1 MHLSHCKIDFIL
13 KLMNIFLLMIKCV
26 PVFLAL
32 TSRNVLA
39 ILAAALFFSLNAYS
53 EEAGKVLQT
62 FGTATVAG
70 VLAKEGVAVQAGDK
84 LTTGKDGYLY
94 LKMIDGGFLILRPSS
109 TARVV
114 AYHVDVAVP
123 EKTRI
128 KIELDRGVARSVS
141 GAAVKNAK
149 ENFRFNTPVAAI
161 GVRGT
166 DFTVFTD
173 QQTTRISVAVGGVVV
188 SGFGDG
194 CTAEGRGPCEGASTR
209 ELFANQSHQVLQVL
223 RGQSVPQL
231 MQGGALQPDAAA
243 PVRGDEPAK
252 SVRQTGAGESGP
264 AELNLGPMKIAAL
277 APVAISAPVIV
288 WGRWQPLV
296 DVPADLDM
304 AREMQAKNLVAL
316 NSYFA
321 LFIAKDAKWFAPLQA
336 EMSFKLENYRA
347 QIQADGGAV
356 TPATLENA
364 RLDVNFAKGS
374 FSTQFDLL
382 SAGKRTALQ
391 AQGGVYKDGAF
402 ANVSQFLPGNNML
415 VQGALANEAG
425 VRAGYLFQSR
435 IDNSS
440 VASGVTYWA
449 K

>member
-1 MHLSHCKIDFIL
+1 ML
-13 KLMNIFLLMIKCV
+13 KCV

-32 TSRNVLA
+32 TSRSVLA
-39 ILAAALFFSLNAYS
+39 FFAAALFFATNAYS
-53 EEAGKVLQT
+53 EEAGKIMQT

-70 VLAKEGVAVQAGDK
+70 VPAKEGFAVQAGDE
-84 LTTGKDGYLY
+84 LSTGKDGYLY

-114 AYHVDVAVP
+114 AYHVDAAVP
-123 EKTRI
+123 ANSRI

-141 GAAVKNAK
+141 GSAVKNAR

-173 QQTTRISVAVGGVVV
+173 QQTTRIAVAVGGVVV
-188 SGFGDG
+188 SGFGGG

-209 ELFANQSHQVLQVL
+209 ELFANQSQQVLQVL

-231 MQGGALQPDAAA
+231 MRGSALQPDAAA

-252 SVRQTGAGESGP
+252 SARQSGAGESGS
-264 AELNLGPMKIAAL
+264 ADLNLGPLKIAAL
-277 APVAISAPVIV
+277 SPVAIPAPVIV

-321 LFIAKDAKWFAPLQA
+321 LFIAKDAKWVAPLQS
-336 EMSFKLENYRA
+336 EMSFRLENYRA
-347 QIQADGGAV
+347 QVRADGGAV

-364 RLDVNFAKGS
+364 RLDFNFANGS
-374 FSTQFDLL
+374 FATQFDLL

-391 AQGGVYKDGAF
+391 AQGGVYKDGSF
-402 ANVSQFLPGNNML
+402 ANVSQFLHGNNML
-415 VQGALANEAG
+415 VQGGLANEAG

>member
-1 MHLSHCKIDFIL
+1 ML
-13 KLMNIFLLMIKCV
+13 KYE

-39 ILAAALFFSLNAYS
+39 ILAAALFFTTNAFS
-53 EEAGKVLQT
+53 EEAGKITQT

-70 VLAKEGVAVQAGDK
+70 IPAKEGVAVQTGDQ
-84 LTTGKDGYLY
+84 LSTGKDGYLY

-114 AYHVDVAVP
+114 AYHVDVAAP
-123 EKTRI
+123 EKSRI
-128 KIELDRGVARSVS
+128 KIELNQGVARSVS
-141 GAAVKNAK
+141 GSAVKNAR

-188 SGFGDG
+188 GGFGDG

-209 ELFANQSHQVLQVL
+209 ELFANQSNQVLQVL

-231 MQGGALQPDAAA
+231 MKGSALQPDAAA

-252 SVRQTGAGESGP
+252 SARQSSAGESGS
-264 AELNLGPMKIAAL
+264 AEVNLDPMKLAAL
-277 APVAISAPVIV
+277 ATGTIPAPVIV

-321 LFIAKDAKWFAPLQA
+321 LFVAKDAKWVAPLQA
-336 EMSFKLENYRA
+336 EMSFRLENYRA
-347 QIQADGGAV
+347 QIQVEGGAV
-356 TPATLENA
+356 TPAMLENA
-364 RLDVNFAKGS
+364 RLDVNFANGS
-374 FSTQFDLL
+374 FATQFDLL
-382 SAGKRTALQ
+382 SSGKRIALQ
-391 AQGGVYKDGAF
+391 AQGGVYKDGSF

>member
-1 MHLSHCKIDFIL
+1 
-13 KLMNIFLLMIKCV
+13 MNIFLPMLKCES
-26 PVFLAL
+26 VFLAL

-39 ILAAALFFSLNAYS
+39 ILAAALFFTTNAFS
-53 EEAGKVLQT
+53 EEAGKITQT

-70 VLAKEGVAVQAGDK
+70 ISAQKGVAVQIGDQ
-84 LTTGKDGYLY
+84 LSTGKDGYLY

-114 AYHVDVAVP
+114 AYHVDVAAP

-128 KIELDRGVARSVS
+128 KIELNQGVARSVS
-141 GAAVKNAK
+141 GSAVKNAR

-173 QQTTRISVAVGGVVV
+173 QQATRISVAVGGIVV

-209 ELFANQSHQVLQVL
+209 ELFANQSHKVLQVL
-223 RGQSVPQL
+223 RGQSVPQF
-231 MQGGALQPDAAA
+231 MKGSSLQPDAAA
-243 PVRGDEPAK
+243 PARGDEPAK
-252 SVRQTGAGESGP
+252 SARQSSVGESGS
-264 AELNLGPMKIAAL
+264 AEVNLDPMKLAAL
-277 APVAISAPVIV
+277 SNGTIPSPVIV

-304 AREMQAKNLVAL
+304 SREMQAKNLVAL

-321 LFIAKDAKWFAPLQA
+321 LFVAKDAKWVAPIQA
-336 EMSFKLENYRA
+336 EMSFRLENYLA
-347 QIQADGGAV
+347 QIQVEGGAV
-356 TPATLENA
+356 TPVVLENA
-364 RLDVNFAKGS
+364 RLDFNFAKGS
-374 FSTQFDLL
+374 FATQFDLL
-382 SAGKRTALQ
+382 SSGKRIALH
-391 AQGGVYKDGAF
+391 AQGGVYKDGSF
-402 ANVSQFLPGNNML
+402 ANVSQFLSGNNML
-415 VQGALANEAG
+415 VQGALANDAG

>member
-1 MHLSHCKIDFIL
+1 
-13 KLMNIFLLMIKCV
+13 MNIFLPMIKCV
-26 PVFLAL
+26 PLFLTKTGRSA
-32 TSRNVLA
+32 LA
-39 ILAAALFFSLNAYS
+39 ILVAALVFTTNAYS
-53 EEAGKVLQT
+53 EEAGKITQA
-62 FGTATVAG
+62 FGNATVAG
-70 VLAKEGVAVQAGDK
+70 VPAKVGVAVQVGDE
-84 LTTGKDGYLY
+84 LSTGNDGYLY

-109 TARVV
+109 TARVL

-123 EKTRI
+123 ANTRI

-141 GAAVKNAK
+141 GEAVKNAR

-173 QQTTRISVAVGGVVV
+173 QQTSRIAVAVGGVVV
-188 SGFGDG
+188 SGFGGG
-194 CTAEGRGPCEGASTR
+194 CAAEGRGPCEGASTR
-209 ELFANQSHQVLQVL
+209 ELFANQSQEVLQVL

-231 MQGGALQPDAAA
+231 MRGSSLQPDAAA
-243 PVRGDEPAK
+243 PARGDEPAK
-252 SVRQTGAGESGP
+252 SARQSGSGESGP
-264 AELNLGPMKIAAL
+264 AELNLGPLKIAAL
-277 APVAISAPVIV
+277 APVVPVIV

-316 NSYFA
+316 DSYFA
-321 LFIAKDAKWFAPLQA
+321 LFVAKDAKWVAPLQA

-347 QIQADGGAV
+347 QVQTDGGAV

-374 FSTQFDLL
+374 FTTQFDLL
-382 SAGKRTALQ
+382 SAGQRTALQ
-391 AQGGVYKDGAF
+391 AQGGVQNDGTF
-402 ANVSQFLPGNNML
+402 ANVSQFVPGSNML
-415 VQGALANEAG
+415 VQGVLANQAG
-425 VRAGYLFQSR
+425 LRAGYLFQSR
-435 IDNSS
+435 IDSSS

>member
-1 MHLSHCKIDFIL
+1 
-13 KLMNIFLLMIKCV
+13 MNIFLPMLKCE

-32 TSRNVLA
+32 ASRNVLA
-39 ILAAALFFSLNAYS
+39 ILAAALFFTTNAFS
-53 EEAGKVLQT
+53 EEAGKITQT

-70 VLAKEGVAVQAGDK
+70 IPAKEGVAVHTGDQ
-84 LTTGKDGYLY
+84 LSTGKDGYLY
-94 LKMIDGGFLILRPSS
+94 LKMIDGGFLILRPNS

-114 AYHVDVAVP
+114 AYHVDVVAP

-141 GAAVKNAK
+141 GSAVKNAR
-149 ENFRFNTPVAAI
+149 ENFRFNTPLAAI

-173 QQTTRISVAVGGVVV
+173 QLTTRISVAVGGIVVG
-188 SGFGDG
+188 GFGVG

-209 ELFANQSHQVLQVL
+209 ELFANQSNQMLQVL

-231 MQGGALQPDAAA
+231 MKGSALHPDAAA
-243 PVRGDEPAK
+243 PARGDEPAK
-252 SVRQTGAGESGP
+252 SARQSSAGESGS
-264 AELNLGPMKIAAL
+264 AEVNLDPMKLAAL
-277 APVAISAPVIV
+277 ATGTIPAPVIV

-296 DVPADLDM
+296 DLPADLDM

-321 LFIAKDAKWFAPLQA
+321 LFVAKDAKWVAPIQA
-336 EMSFKLENYRA
+336 EMSFRLENYRA
-347 QIQADGGAV
+347 LIQVEGGTV

-374 FSTQFDLL
+374 FATQFDLL
-382 SAGKRTALQ
+382 SSGKRTALQ
-391 AQGGVYKDGAF
+391 AQGGVYKDGSF